1 VLSPSQDH
9 RPPGNNELQNSS
21 FAATGYGLSRNW
33 AVLNQERIF
42 RFVRFCTV
50 GGTVAL
56 IDFSMVFL
64 FSRLLPPLVAVTIAY
79 FIGVT
84 CHFLLNKFWVFR
96 CQRSDYL
103 RQLLQYSVVVGSS
116 WLITLGVV
124 HICLSTFTS
133 NVLIA
138 KLCAIPCAT
147 LSGFLLM
154 QMFVFKMHHHS
165 NAGLSDD
172 VSSEALAKEEAVR
185 LAGEQRDHP
194 YRFENRADGDFFG
207 PGMCGWSKSPRR

>member
-1 VLSPSQDH
+1 MA
-9 RPPGNNELQNSS
+9 
-21 FAATGYGLSRNW
+21 F
-33 AVLNQERIF
+33 
-42 RFVRFCTV
+42 
-50 GGTVAL
+50 

-64 FSRLLPPLVAVTIAY
+64 FSRFLPPLVAVTIAY

-103 RQLLQYSVVVGSS
+103 RQLLQYSAVVGSS

-124 HICLSTFTS
+124 HGCLSTFTS
-133 NVLIA
+133 NVLVA

-154 QMFVFKMHHHS
+154 QLFVFKRS
-165 NAGLSDD
+165 QRPEAAELST
-172 VSSEALAKEEAVR
+172 
-185 LAGEQRDHP
+185 
-194 YRFENRADGDFFG
+194 YNR
-207 PGMCGWSKSPRR
+207 P

>member
-1 VLSPSQDH
+1 VITSQ
-9 RPPGNNELQNSS
+9 
-21 FAATGYGLSRNW
+21 
-33 AVLNQERIF
+33 RIF
-42 RFVRFCTV
+42 KFVRFCTV

-56 IDFSMVFL
+56 IDFSMLFI
-64 FSRLLPPLVAVTIAY
+64 FSRFLPPLVAVTIAY

-116 WLITLGVV
+116 WFITIGVV
-124 HICLSTFTS
+124 HVCLSTFTS

-154 QMFVFKMHHHS
+154 QMFVFRRSHHQS
-165 NAGLSDD
+165 SGSLSDD
-172 VSSEALAKEEAVR
+172 LSSEASVKEEA
-185 LAGEQRDHP
+185 A
-194 YRFENRADGDFFG
+194 
-207 PGMCGWSKSPRR
+207 